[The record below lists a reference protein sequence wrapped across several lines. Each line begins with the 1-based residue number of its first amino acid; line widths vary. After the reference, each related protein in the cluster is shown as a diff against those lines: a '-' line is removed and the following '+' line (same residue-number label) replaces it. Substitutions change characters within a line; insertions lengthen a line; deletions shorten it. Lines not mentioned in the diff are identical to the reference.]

1 MNLRVVTYLS
11 YEGDGTEIE
20 ELVADFAKI
29 VNERGFGN
37 DLTDE
42 SNSLK
47 SLIAVKENFELN
59 EVPANEFFA
68 SELENSL
75 LRVVPTEEDK
85 IDKELL
91 EESHA

>member
-1 MNLRVVTYLS
+1 MNLRVVTYLA
-11 YEGDGTEIE
+11 YEGDGKEIE
-20 ELVADFAKI
+20 ELVQDFVHI
-29 VNERGFGN
+29 LNERGFGN

-59 EVPANEFFA
+59 EMPANEFFA
-68 SELENSL
+68 SELENSM
-75 LRVVPTEEDK
+75 LRVVPAPEDK
-85 IDKELL
+85 IDTELL